1 MIAGLSAIPAAVRH
15 DPDANP
21 TGSIILGL
29 VLTAVGIYFLRG
41 RGVNPAKAQQA
52 AAAAQR
58 RAALVTE
65 SVDQAAA
72 ALAAAPAGGAALVA
86 YRNLESTVTKFY
98 GMNAPARL
106 EWELSRIEFDTETI
120 AAQQFGY
127 VPSLA
132 GGNVEIFPGWV
143 VFGQE
148 AHNVDATTRGVV
160 HTDGAI
166 QVSSAVVTD
175 RKSRERVVSQQHDLR
190 RAQLQLTSS
199 TWSLSTPIHPD
210 HVNHAR
216 AILARLAAQ
225 VESLAE
231 APVTRSDIR
240 EILESLVN
248 NDGQPAA
255 QKIRQLNNLR
265 YERLLT
271 DEEFKRVK
279 DKILGLDA
287 E

>member
-1 MIAGLSAIPAAVRH
+1 MWKRSAASCWSRTDTRFIEGTTAAWH
-15 DPDANP
+15 TSD
-21 TGSIILGL
+21 
-29 VLTAVGIYFLRG
+29 VGALE
-41 RGVNPAKAQQA
+41 
-52 AAAAQR
+52 R
-58 RAALVTE
+58 R
-65 SVDQAAA
+65 S
-72 ALAAAPAGGAALVA
+72 
-86 YRNLESTVTKFY
+86 
-98 GMNAPARL
+98 
-106 EWELSRIEFDTETI
+106 
-120 AAQQFGY
+120 
-127 VPSLA
+127 PS
-132 GGNVEIFPGWV
+132 P
-143 VFGQE
+143 
-148 AHNVDATTRGVV
+148 
-160 HTDGAI
+160 
-166 QVSSAVVTD
+166 
-175 RKSRERVVSQQHDLR
+175 
-190 RAQLQLTSS
+190 
-199 TWSLSTPIHPD
+199 LSTPIHPD